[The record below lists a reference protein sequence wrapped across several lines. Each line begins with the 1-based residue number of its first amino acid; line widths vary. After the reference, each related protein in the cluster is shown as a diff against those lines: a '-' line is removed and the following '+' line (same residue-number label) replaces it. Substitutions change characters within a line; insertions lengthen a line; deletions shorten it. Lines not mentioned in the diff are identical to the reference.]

1 MGNRGRP
8 PHAELLTPRES
19 EVVKLVADG
28 LTNFE
33 IGERLGITGDA
44 VRYHLKQVYQK
55 LCLES
60 REALVAWS
68 RERRGWNAVRRAL
81 ISVPAGLSA
90 KGLLKVG
97 AATAALGG
105 AAAVVAL
112 GFGMAPFATGESC
125 EIESPIIAD
134 NWTVTCVETLADLE
148 DTFRRP
154 LYPSEGY
161 PVSPA
166 TGAIEPREFV
176 QFAIL
181 QATNGEPV
189 SFIRWE
195 DSGGVGDEVSGPLSA
210 LAELPMGPRV
220 EHMATNGMLGH
231 TPDDIV
237 WLAARPDPLAR
248 GEMRGSFVFG
258 GGGPGIMYPG
268 P

>member
-112 GFGMAPFATGESC
+112 GFGMAPFATSESC

-166 TGAIEPREFV
+166 TGAR
-176 QFAIL
+176 
-181 QATNGEPV
+181 
-189 SFIRWE
+189 
-195 DSGGVGDEVSGPLSA
+195 
-210 LAELPMGPRV
+210 
-220 EHMATNGMLGH
+220 
-231 TPDDIV
+231 
-237 WLAARPDPLAR
+237 AARVRPVRHPPSDQWRAGVVHPLGRHPRDQRRSVRPAECSRGATHGAAR
-248 GEMRGSFVFG
+248 RAHGHQWDGRTHAGRYRLAG
-258 GGGPGIMYPG
+258 GAA
-268 P
+268 